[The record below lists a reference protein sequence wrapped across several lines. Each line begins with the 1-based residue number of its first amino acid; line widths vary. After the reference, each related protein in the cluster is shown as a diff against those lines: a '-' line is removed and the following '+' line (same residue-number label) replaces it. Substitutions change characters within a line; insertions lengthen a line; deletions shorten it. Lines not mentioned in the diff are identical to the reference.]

1 MGAEPLLFWVKNE
14 EITDGRKDGR
24 ANKQLPLLNP
34 LLTAHSVERRLRVRS
49 WRGCESLQ
57 CFASLYLFKIS
68 LGAVTNYL
76 KQIEMADS

>member
-1 MGAEPLLFWVKNE
+1 ME
-14 EITDGRKDGR
+14 EKKVGQ
-24 ANKQLPLLNP
+24 AKQLPLPFKAQSLNP